1 MNSIKLDI
9 ISIRYCFIFF
19 GEVDNI
25 KESLLAYDDYDYDD
39 YDYDDYITDLLRCY
53 YGGVRS
59 FWYYYFV
66 GDLLLS

>member
-25 KESLLAYDDYDYDD
+25 NESLLAYDYDD
-39 YDYDDYITDLLRCY
+39 YDDDDYITDLLRCY

-59 FWYYYFV
+59 FCYYYFV

>member
-9 ISIRYCFIFF
+9 ISIRYCFIFL

-25 KESLLAYDDYDYDD
+25 KESLAYDYDYD
-39 YDYDDYITDLLRCY
+39 YDYITDLLMCY

-59 FWYYYFV
+59 FRYYYFV
-66 GDLLLS
+66 EDLLLY